1 MAKTVEMYEV
11 LKVFRDKET
20 QKRYILGASYPGED
34 PERIAELQ
42 EAGYLAAEPR
52 AQDAPKA
59 GEKKGKEPASQAP
72 DKEKAG
78 EVTPDADDAGKS

>member
-1 MAKTVEMYEV
+1 MAKTAEMYDV

-20 QKRYILGASYPGED
+20 KKRYIVGASFPGED

-42 EAGYLAAEPR
+42 EGGYLAVEPQ
-52 AQDAPKA
+52 APEAPKPA
-59 GEKKGKEPASQAP
+59 EKKG
-72 DKEKAG
+72 KAG